1 MKQMKLIIGLG
12 NPSKKYVH
20 NRHNAGFQCIELLA
34 KKNGIQIKRSQCQS
48 KVGGGNISGTGV
60 VLAKPHTF
68 VNCSG
73 VAVKGLMQKYRISV
87 EDIVIVCDDLDLPAG
102 KVRIRQNGGS
112 GGHNGLKSIIADIG
126 SQDFCR
132 VKIGIGRPQG
142 EQKVCIDEDAVI
154 SYVLGDFTPDEAR
167 LIGPAV
173 IRAVEA
179 IECILAEGVTA
190 AMNKFN

>member
-1 MKQMKLIIGLG
+1 MKQKKLVIGLG
-12 NPSKKYVH
+12 NPGKKYAH
-20 NRHNAGFQCIELLA
+20 NRHNAGFRCIEFLA
-34 KKNGIQIKRSQCQS
+34 KKNEIQIKRSQCQS
-48 KVGGGNISGTGV
+48 KVDGGTIAGIDT

-73 VAVKGLMQKYRISV
+73 VAVKGLMQKYRIPV
-87 EDIVIVCDDLDLPAG
+87 EDIIIICDDLDLPAG
-102 KVRIRQNGGS
+102 KIRIRQNGGS

-132 VKIGIGRPQG
+132 VKVGIGRPQG
-142 EQKVCIDEDAVI
+142 EQNVYIDEDAVI
-154 SYVLGDFTPDEAR
+154 SYVLGDFTPDEMK
-167 LIGPAV
+167 LIEPAV

>member
-1 MKQMKLIIGLG
+1 MKQKKLIIGLG
-12 NPSKKYVH
+12 NPGKKYAH
-20 NRHNAGFQCIELLA
+20 NRHNAGFGCIELLA

-48 KVGGGNISGTGV
+48 KVGGGTIAGIDT

-73 VAVKGLMQKYRISV
+73 VAVKGLMQKYRIPV
-87 EDIVIVCDDLDLPAG
+87 EDIIIICDDLDLPAG
-102 KVRIRQNGGS
+102 KIRIRQNGGS
-112 GGHNGLKSIIADIG
+112 GGHNGLKSIIAEIG

-132 VKIGIGRPQG
+132 VKVGIGRPPG
-142 EQKVCIDEDAVI
+142 EQKVYIDEDSVI
-154 SYVLGDFTPDEAR
+154 SYVLGDFTPDEMK
-167 LIGPAV
+167 LIEPAV
-173 IRAVEA
+173 IRAVET